1 MKIPLKDILFVLFQF
16 LLILAFAFDFD
27 VLSLIFPAVLF
38 WIGLVLFIS
47 GSFTTVVA
55 VLHLNIHLS
64 PFPSPLP
71 DAKLIETGIYKL
83 VRHPIYTGLI
93 LAFYG
98 YAVITDS
105 GYRLLIAT
113 LLFVLFYIKSLYE
126 EQRLIEKFPNY
137 TEYKKRS
144 GRFFPGL

>member
-1 MKIPLKDILFVLFQF
+1 M
-16 LLILAFAFDFD
+16 
-27 VLSLIFPAVLF
+27 
-38 WIGLVLFIS
+38 
-47 GSFTTVVA
+47 VA

-64 PFPSPLP
+64 PFPSPLLG
-71 DAKLIETGIYKL
+71 AKLVETGIYKL

-126 EQRLIEKFPNY
+126 EKCLIEKFPNY

>member
-16 LLILAFAFDFD
+16 LLIIAFAFDFE
-27 VLSLIFPAVLF
+27 VLSIIFPEVLF
-38 WIGLVLFIS
+38 WIGLLFFIS
-47 GSFTTVVA
+47 GAFITVVA
-55 VLHLNIHLS
+55 VLHINIHLS

-71 DAKLIETGIYKL
+71 GAKLVETGIYKL

-126 EQRLIEKFPNY
+126 EKRLIEKFPNY